1 MPWLAC
7 KPFGDIHIICP
18 QANTPSLVRHSPNF
32 IFIFI
37 LFFLF
42 FFFFRR
48 QGFRM
53 ITFDRQAGPLQNFN
67 RSHVMVIGRSVS
79 FSDPARPPGG
89 GVGRPKTPKSPPRIF
104 FFWRFKTP
112 GTFLSGIFFFQL
124 KKFHHPP
131 PPTPPPPS
139 TCTPP
144 PSPQNT
150 HPNPRAI
157 INNPN
162 NCSMTYRL

>member
-1 MPWLAC
+1 
-7 KPFGDIHIICP
+7 
-18 QANTPSLVRHSPNF
+18 
-32 IFIFI
+32 
-37 LFFLF
+37 
-42 FFFFRR
+42 
-48 QGFRM
+48 M

-67 RSHVMVIGRSVS
+67 RSHIMVIGRSVS
-79 FSDPARPPGG
+79 FSDPAQPPGG
-89 GVGRPKTPKSPPRIF
+89 GVGRPKHPKIPPPPPKNKFLFACVSEPHEHFWKKKFSREKKLKF
-104 FFWRFKTP
+104 FAPPPPPQKKKLYFLFFGCFKTP

-124 KKFHHPP
+124 KIPP
-131 PPTPPPPS
+131 PPPP

-162 NCSMTYRL
+162 NVSMTYRL